1 MADRTLTDTDTGTR
15 TAADL
20 QRTRKRFVRRQWA
33 RRFLHW
39 KAIVGVLLVLALVVG
54 MVWLVL
60 FSSVLSVK
68 GVRIEGNVLLSERD
82 LQRTAAVPL
91 GEPLARVD
99 IDAIHDRVAALA
111 PVASVDVT
119 REWPDHVVISVTE
132 RTAVAVVQIGSG
144 FKGIDAEGV
153 YFRDFARRPHELPLI
168 TGPEDIGRDVLQE
181 AARIV
186 GVLPDSVAAKV
197 EHLEV
202 ATIDQ
207 ISLVLRDGRTVVWG
221 SAEQSADKARVLEV
235 LLKHDAQTYDVSV
248 PGQPTTR

>member
-1 MADRTLTDTDTGTR
+1 MADRTLTDTDTR

-39 KAIVGVLLVLALVVG
+39 KAILGVLLVLALVVG
-54 MVWLVL
+54 LVWLVF

-68 GVRIEGNVLLSERD
+68 GVRIEGNALLSERD

-91 GEPLARVD
+91 GEPLARID

-119 REWPDHVVISVTE
+119 REWPDQVVISVTE

-153 YFRDFARRPHELPLI
+153 YFRDFARQPRELPLI
-168 TGPEDIGRDVLQE
+168 TGPDDIGREALQE

-186 GVLPDSVAAKV
+186 GVLPDAVAAKV

-207 ISLVLRDGRTVVWG
+207 ISLVLRDGRIVVWG

-235 LLKHDAQTYDVSV
+235 LLEHDAQTYDVSV

>member
-1 MADRTLTDTDTGTR
+1 MVDRTLADTDPGTR

-20 QRTRKRFVRRQWA
+20 QRTRQRFVRRQWA

-39 KAIVGVLLVLALVVG
+39 KAILGAVLALTLVVG
-54 MVWLVL
+54 LTWLVL
-60 FSSVLSVK
+60 FSSVLAVQ
-68 GVRIEGNVLLSERD
+68 GVRIEGNALLSDRD

-99 IDAIHDRVAALA
+99 LDAIRDRVAALA
-111 PVASVDVT
+111 PVAGVEVT
-119 REWPDHVVISVTE
+119 REWPDQVVISVVE
-132 RTAVAVVQIGSG
+132 RTAVAVVRIGSAW
-144 FKGIDAEGV
+144 KGIDADGV
-153 YFRDFARRPHELPLI
+153 YFRDFARRPRELPLI
-168 TGPEDIGRDVLQE
+168 TGPDDIGREALQE

-186 GVLPDSVAAKV
+186 GLLPDSVAARV

-202 ATIDQ
+202 ATVDQ
-207 ISLVLRDGRTVVWG
+207 ISLVLRDGRIVVWG
-221 SAEQSADKARVLEV
+221 SAEQSADKARVIEV